1 MPSKIIQFAILF
13 SLLGGS
19 TFSAS
24 VWGLEKAE
32 ATSPNIVFILADDMG
47 YGDPGCYNSESK
59 CETPYLNELAS
70 QGMKFTDA
78 HTAGSVCVPSRF
90 GLLTGKYPFLAKL
103 DWRRQAVIPE
113 DQLTV
118 PQLLQQNGYQTAMV
132 GKWHLGFEDGPDYDY
147 SKPLL
152 GGPVHRGF
160 DSFFGMH
167 ASLDIPPYFY
177 MEDDRATAAPT
188 ETVGDNNTEGWSP
201 IQGAFWRG
209 GPIAPDF
216 QHDQVLDRFASEAES
231 TLEKISGNDK
241 PFFLF
246 VTLPSPHTPWVPAE
260 KFRGSGE
267 AGLYS
272 EFVAHVDNV
281 VGRILNELE
290 RRGKSDETMV
300 IFTSDNGPVWYDE
313 DEERFQHFSAGPLRG
328 MKGDSWEGGHR
339 VPFIVRWP
347 GKVAPGSECDHLIG
361 FVDLIATVGDLLNVE
376 LPATA
381 GPNSVSFLD
390 SMTGEAAT
398 SPRET
403 IVLHHSGTVV
413 RKGPWKLINHLGS
426 GGFSPPKKVKH
437 EPGLPEGQL
446 YNLSN
451 DLGETKNLWE
461 ENPELVREL
470 LMHLDTVKSP

>member
-1 MPSKIIQFAILF
+1 MPSKIIQYAVLLVLVGSAASFA
-13 SLLGGS
+13 
-19 TFSAS
+19 SAQG
-24 VWGLEKAE
+24 VDDPQLD
-32 ATSPNIVFILADDMG
+32 TPNILFILADDMG
-47 YGDPGCYNSESK
+47 YGDPGCYNSQSK
-59 CETPYLNELAS
+59 CETPHLDQLAS

-78 HTAGSVCVPSRF
+78 HAAGSVCVPSRF

-103 DWRRQAVIPE
+103 DWRRQPVIPE

-132 GKWHLGFEDGPDYDY
+132 GKWHLGFQDGPDYDY

-160 DSFFGMH
+160 DTFFGMH

-177 MEDDRATAAPT
+177 MEQDRATAAPT

-201 IQGAFWRG
+201 IQGAFWRE

-216 QHDQVLDRFASEAES
+216 RHDQVLDRFATEAVS
-231 TLEKISGNDK
+231 TLQKISSDDA
-241 PFFLF
+241 PFLLF
-246 VTLPSPHTPWVPAE
+246 VTLPSPHTPWAPAE
-260 KFRGSGE
+260 KFRGSGG

-272 EFVAHVDNV
+272 EFVAHVDDV
-281 VGRILNELE
+281 VGRILKELDNTGE
-290 RRGKSDETMV
+290 SEETLV
-300 IFTSDNGPVWYDE
+300 IFSSDNGPVWYDH
-313 DEERFQHFSAGPLRG
+313 DEERFQHLSAGPLRG
-328 MKGDSWEGGHR
+328 MKGDAWEGGHR

-347 GKVAPGSECDHLIG
+347 GKVSPGSECDHLIG
-361 FVDLIATVGDLLNVE
+361 FVDLLATVGDIVDAD
-376 LPATA
+376 LPSAA
-381 GPNSVSFLD
+381 GPNSVSFFD
-390 SMTGEAAT
+390 SMTGEATT

-426 GGFSPPKKVKH
+426 GGFSPPKKIAHK
-437 EPGLPEGQL
+437 PGLPGGQL

-451 DLGETKNLWE
+451 DIGESNNLWE

-470 LMHLDTVKSP
+470 LMHLDTIKHP